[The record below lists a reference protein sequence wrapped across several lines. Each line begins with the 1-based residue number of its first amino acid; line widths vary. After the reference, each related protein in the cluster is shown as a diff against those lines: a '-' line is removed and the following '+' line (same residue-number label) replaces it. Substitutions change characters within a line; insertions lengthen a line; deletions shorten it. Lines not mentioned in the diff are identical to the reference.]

1 MICPH
6 LLHDVQPQGRHS
18 HKAICII
25 LCNISMNSSYKL
37 QSWVQENNSPAYDC
51 KHLFLGTQ
59 KPKTSSVLLLSSIS
73 HTSYNDICFHLHQK
87 IFFACLSFL
96 FMLLSRH
103 TNIKQQTRFNQ
114 TNRRARVHAITYS
127 SYCLNLSLIAGQQLV
142 QEISHAE
149 TMKKLSTT
157 ASQC

>member
-1 MICPH
+1 MQYQYEFFI
-6 LLHDVQPQGRHS
+6 QITIMG
-18 HKAICII
+18 K
-25 LCNISMNSSYKL
+25 K
-37 QSWVQENNSPAYDC
+37 ENNRPAYDC

-73 HTSYNDICFHLHQK
+73 HTSYNDICFHLHK
-87 IFFACLSFL
+87 KKFLACLSFL